1 MHTELAHYAAEYA
14 RREPIETI
22 YFGGGTPSLL
32 VARDLSDLL
41 DTVHRSFRTADVCET
56 TLEMNPDDAEP
67 DYLRALRSLGFDR
80 LSIGVQSFYETDLT
94 FLNRSHTP
102 EQAVQAIEQAQEAGF
117 DNLSVDLIFGI
128 PDQPEEYW
136 CANVQKLTRMGVPHL
151 STYGL
156 AIEERTP
163 LYKMVSQG
171 RVAPAPEEE
180 FAARYRFTMDFMRER
195 GYEHYE
201 ISSFALPG
209 MRSRHNETYWRH
221 ANYLGFG
228 PSAHSFWWAGRS
240 ETGSG
245 AGSAERAEA
254 DGEEAGNGSGN
265 GAVRTGTQNGY
276 VRKTGTGARRWYNEP
291 NLRKYE
297 ALVEQRVP
305 PVGGEDALSL
315 EMLANEY
322 IFLRL
327 RTSDGLDVRR
337 LKRMYG
343 MDILSESPDLLT
355 ALEGEGYIEW
365 SGEGCLCLTDA
376 GKLVCDS
383 VVEGLA
389 G

>member
-14 RREPIETI
+14 GREPIETI
-22 YFGGGTPSLL
+22 YFGGGTPSLM
-32 VARDLSDLL
+32 APRDLADLL
-41 DTVHRSFRTADVCET
+41 DTIHRSFRTGDVCET
-56 TLEMNPDDAEP
+56 TLEMNPDDAAP
-67 DYLRALRSLGFDR
+67 DYLRTLRSLGFDR

-102 EQAVQAIEQAQEAGF
+102 EQAVQAIERAQEAGF
-117 DNLSVDLIFGI
+117 DNLSADLIFGI

-136 CANVQKLTRMGVPHL
+136 CANVQKLTRLGVPHL

-156 AIEERTP
+156 TIEERTP
-163 LYKMVSQG
+163 LYKMVTQG
-171 RVAPAPEEE
+171 RVTPAPDEE
-180 FAARYRFTMDFMRER
+180 FAARYRFTMDFLRER

-209 MRSRHNETYWRH
+209 KRSRHNEAYWRH

-228 PSAHSFWWAGRS
+228 PSAHSFWWGGRDKEGIEPESVGQPRAGGKH
-240 ETGSG
+240 ET
-245 AGSAERAEA
+245 
-254 DGEEAGNGSGN
+254 NN
-265 GAVRTGTQNGY
+265 GAVQAGTENGS
-276 VRKTGTGARRWYNEP
+276 VHKTGTGARRWHNEA

-297 ALVEQRVP
+297 ALVQQRVP

-327 RTSDGLDVRR
+327 RTSDGLDAHR
-337 LKRMYG
+337 LKRIYG
-343 MDILSESPDLLT
+343 MDLLCDKPDLLT
-355 ALEGEGYIEW
+355 SLEDEGYIQW
-365 SGEGCLCLTDA
+365 SGSGRLCLTDA
-376 GKLVCDS
+376 GKMVCDS
-383 VVEGLA
+383 VVQGLV

>member
-1 MHTELAHYAAEYA
+1 MHAELAHYAAEYGPC
-14 RREPIETI
+14 EPIETI

-32 VARDLSDLL
+32 SADALGELL
-41 DTVHRSFRTADVCET
+41 DAIHRVFQASDVCET
-56 TLEMNPDDAEP
+56 TLEMNPDDADL
-67 DYLRALRSLGFDR
+67 DYLRTLRSLGFDR
-80 LSIGVQSFYETDLT
+80 LSIGVQSFYEADLT

-102 EQAVQAIEQAQEAGF
+102 EQAVQAIERAQQAGF

-136 CANVQKLTRMGVPHL
+136 CANVQKLTRLGAPHL

-163 LYKMVSQG
+163 LYKMVTQG
-171 RVAPAPEEE
+171 RVTPAPEEE
-180 FAARYRFTMDFMRER
+180 FAGRYRFTMDFLREH

-209 MRSRHNETYWRH
+209 MRSRHNEIYWRH

-228 PSAHSFWWAGRS
+228 PSAHSFWWEGRS
-240 ETGSG
+240 EEGG
-245 AGSAERAEA
+245 GLVSAEKTGP
-254 DGEEAGNGSGN
+254 DGGSGN
-265 GAVRTGTQNGY
+265 GAVRESAQNGSM
-276 VRKTGTGARRWYNEP
+276 RKIGAGARRWRNEA

-297 ALVEQRVP
+297 ALTEQRML
-305 PVGGEDALSL
+305 PVEEAEVLSRK
-315 EMLANEY
+315 MLADEY

-327 RTSDGLDVRR
+327 RTSDGLDVHR
-337 LKRMYG
+337 LKGAYG
-343 MDILSESPDLLT
+343 RDILSDRTDLLT
-355 ALEGEGYIEW
+355 ALEGEGHIEW
-365 SGEGCLCLTDA
+365 SGNGRLCLTDT

-383 VVEGLA
+383 VVEGLV

>member
-14 RREPIETI
+14 SREPIETI

-32 VARDLSDLL
+32 PARDLSDLL
-41 DTVHRSFRTADVCET
+41 DTIHRSFRTSDVCET
-56 TLEMNPDDAEP
+56 TLEMNPDDAAP
-67 DYLRALRSLGFDR
+67 DYLRALRFLGFDR

-102 EQAVQAIEQAQEAGF
+102 EQAVQAIERAQEAGF

-136 CANVQKLTRMGVPHL
+136 CANVQKLARLGVPHL

-156 AIEERTP
+156 TIEERTP
-163 LYKMVSQG
+163 LYKMVARG
-171 RVAPAPEEE
+171 HVAPAPEEE
-180 FAARYRFTMDFMRER
+180 FAGRYRFTMDFLRER
-195 GYEHYE
+195 SYEHYE

-209 MRSRHNETYWRH
+209 MRSRHNEIYWRH

-228 PSAHSFWWAGRS
+228 PSAHSFWWEGRS
-240 ETGSG
+240 EESGGS
-245 AGSAERAEA
+245 GSAEQTGP
-254 DGEEAGNGSGN
+254 DGETASN
-265 GAVRTGTQNGY
+265 GAVRAGMQNGSTQ
-276 VRKTGTGARRWYNEP
+276 KTGTGARRWYNEAS
-291 NLRKYE
+291 LRKYE
-297 ALVEQRVP
+297 ALVQQRVP

-327 RTSDGLDVRR
+327 RTSDGLDVHR

-343 MDILSESPDLLT
+343 MDILSEKPDLLT
-355 ALEGEGYIEW
+355 ALENEGYIAW
-365 SGEGCLCLTDA
+365 SGNGRLCLTDA

-383 VVEGLA
+383 VVEGLV

>member
-14 RREPIETI
+14 WREPIETI

-32 VARDLSDLL
+32 PARDLACLL
-41 DTVHRSFRTADVCET
+41 DTIRRSFRTSEVCET

-136 CANVQKLTRMGVPHL
+136 CANVQKLTRLGVPHL

-163 LYKMVSQG
+163 LYKMVTQG

-180 FAARYRFTMDFMRER
+180 FSARYRFTMDFMRER

-228 PSAHSFWWAGRS
+228 PSAHSFWWDGRREAGG
-240 ETGSG
+240 GSG
-245 AGSAERAEA
+245 AAEQTGTAE
-254 DGEEAGNGSGN
+254 EETGN
-265 GAVRTGTQNGY
+265 GAAQTGTRNGSARQP
-276 VRKTGTGARRWYNEP
+276 VTGARRWYNEP

-297 ALVEQRVP
+297 ALMQQRVP

-327 RTSDGLDVRR
+327 RTSDGLDVHR

-343 MDILSESPDLLT
+343 MDLLSDKPDLLT
-355 ALEGEGYIEW
+355 ALEAEGYIEW
-365 SGEGCLCLTDA
+365 SGNGYLCLTDA